1 MIYCWGNLLTDWYY
15 PVANIPSTWAN
26 HLGIHHVDKN
36 ELFQI
41 HNQVLAHG
49 DIDKS
54 KAVRLKGGVPQNLY
68 QILTNLEVP
77 THLVGQSEEL
87 WGTSLTLFCPFEP
100 DQRVTWVVPPGPWDL
115 GLWIDF
121 QSSKTPNST
130 TGVYKANLEIITI
143 DGYCLPGL
151 FRSLD
156 DVNTQRQIPTV
167 FLSEYAHGLLVMDL
181 ASDYITRTYS
191 KEILHLL
198 DQFAESKKSRKH
210 LQNKK
215 TCLVVGTKNQLQSLK
230 DCWTETNIDLEGY
243 LAVEK
248 HSPHGARIYWQDSKG
263 SKIQIAGWQSEPV
276 PVLEPTGIGDS
287 FLAGLLHQLT
297 LQKDHVLANPE
308 DWFQSSGFWDQVM
321 KKMQEYSRLACRSI
335 GPWNGKITQ

>member
-36 ELFQI
+36 ELSRI

-54 KAVRLKGGVPQNLY
+54 KAVWLKGGVPQNLH
-68 QILTNLEVP
+68 QILTHLGVP
-77 THLVGQSEEL
+77 THLVGQSEEH
-87 WGTSLTLFCPFEP
+87 WGTSLTLFCPCEP
-100 DQRVTWVVPPGPWDL
+100 DQRVTWVVPPGPW
-115 GLWIDF
+115 GLSLWLDF

-130 TGVYKANLEIITI
+130 TGVYKANPEIITI

-156 DVNTQRQIPTV
+156 DVNTQRQIPTL
-167 FLSEYAHGLLVMDL
+167 FLPELAHGLLVVDL
-181 ASDYITRTYS
+181 ASDHITRTYS
-191 KEILHLL
+191 KKILHLL
-198 DQFAESKKSRKH
+198 VLFAESKNSLKH
-210 LQNKK
+210 LKNIR
-215 TCLVVGTKNQLQSLK
+215 TCVVVGTKNQIQSLE

-248 HSPHGARIYWQDSKG
+248 HSPHGANIYWQDSKG
-263 SKIQIAGWQSEPV
+263 NKPQIAGWQSEPV

-287 FLAGLLHQLT
+287 FLAGLLHQLA
-297 LQKDHVLANPE
+297 LQKEYLVANPT
-308 DWFQSSGFWDQVM
+308 DWFQSSEFWDQAM
-321 KKMQEYSRLACRSI
+321 KKMQEYSRLACRTI
-335 GPWNGKITQ
+335 GPWNGKII